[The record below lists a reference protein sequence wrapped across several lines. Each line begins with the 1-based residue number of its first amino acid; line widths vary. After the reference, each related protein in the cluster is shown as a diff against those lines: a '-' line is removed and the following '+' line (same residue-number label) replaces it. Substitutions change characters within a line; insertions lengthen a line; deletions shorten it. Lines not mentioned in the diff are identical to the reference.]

1 VSWSVWMKVHKGK
14 VIDTL
19 KSGDAPEDFTV
30 TVSGHRGDNDTV
42 AVSITSPI
50 PEDSPNIEAK
60 EVKPE

>member
-1 VSWSVWMKVHKGK
+1 MKIIDGK
-14 VIDTL
+14 VVETMR
-19 KSGDAPEDFTV
+19 SGNIPEDFTV

-50 PEDSPNIEAK
+50 PKDSPNIEAK